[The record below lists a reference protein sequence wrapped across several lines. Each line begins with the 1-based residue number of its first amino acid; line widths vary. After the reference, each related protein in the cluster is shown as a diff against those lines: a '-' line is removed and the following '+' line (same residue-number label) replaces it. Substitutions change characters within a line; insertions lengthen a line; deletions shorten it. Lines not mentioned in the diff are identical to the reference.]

1 MEAQKRRESRQNK
14 SFMIAMTGSAYTRS
28 RSISPHKGGGFETE
42 EQMSDQPTEQ
52 EIADYLAGL
61 NRVVS
66 AALVTAE
73 TAAAK
78 AKGIANY
85 KRWFKSHGIAICE
98 DRSGLWKRVEKET
111 EHG

>member
-1 MEAQKRRESRQNK
+1 M
-14 SFMIAMTGSAYTRS
+14 
-28 RSISPHKGGGFETE
+28 GG
-42 EQMSDQPTEQ
+42 DKPTPLQQ

-78 AKGIANY
+78 EKGIANY
-85 KRWFKSHGIAICE
+85 KRWFKLHGIAIYE
-98 DRSGLWKRVEKET
+98 ERSGKWKRVSEVK
-111 EHG
+111 HG

>member
-1 MEAQKRRESRQNK
+1 ML
-14 SFMIAMTGSAYTRS
+14 AMTGSEPTRFS
-28 RSISPHKGGGFETE
+28 FTWPLMGNGLKTE
-42 EQMSDQPTEQ
+42 ERMSGRPTEQ

-78 AKGIANY
+78 EKGIANY
-85 KRWFKSHGIAICE
+85 KRWFKSHGIAIYE
-98 DRSGLWKRVEKET
+98 ERSGKWKRVSEVK
-111 EHG
+111 HG

>member
-1 MEAQKRRESRQNK
+1 M
-14 SFMIAMTGSAYTRS
+14 
-28 RSISPHKGGGFETE
+28 GGGLETE
-42 EQMSDQPTEQ
+42 ERMSGRRGRGQAHAPTEQ

-78 AKGIANY
+78 EKGIANY
-85 KRWFKSHGIAICE
+85 KRWFKSHGIAIYE
-98 DRSGLWKRVEKET
+98 ERSGKWKRVSEVK
-111 EHG
+111 HG